1 MLAALS
7 MQGLTCKP
15 NSVRAAQ
22 RASLAVEIVEI
33 VEIVEEDVDDAV
45 SLDRAI
51 KNVDTFFR

>member
-22 RASLAVEIVEI
+22 MASLA